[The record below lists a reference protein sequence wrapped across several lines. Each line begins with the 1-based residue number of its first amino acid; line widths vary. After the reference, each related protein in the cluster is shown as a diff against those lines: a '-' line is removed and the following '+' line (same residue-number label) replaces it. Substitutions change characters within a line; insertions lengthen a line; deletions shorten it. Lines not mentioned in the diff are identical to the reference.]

1 MIRLSSR
8 AERWLLDHIAHLA
21 DESPSAAR
29 KLLAD
34 FRLLRLNLTAFPH
47 MAPRGVIPG
56 TRRAVLGSLILTI
69 LERDGVIE
77 IAAIRH
83 AKQEDAY
90 APSDLAD
97 EIGYLAAPM
106 RDDPEVEKD

>member
-29 KLLAD
+29 KMLAD
-34 FRLLRLNLTAFPH
+34 FRQLRLNLTAFPH

-56 TRRAVLGSLILTI
+56 TRRAVLGSGPDVDITKQ
-69 LERDGVIE
+69 
-77 IAAIRH
+77 APPAIRINH
-83 AKQEDAY
+83 QYPPLGRA
-90 APSDLAD
+90 
-97 EIGYLAAPM
+97 
-106 RDDPEVEKD
+106 